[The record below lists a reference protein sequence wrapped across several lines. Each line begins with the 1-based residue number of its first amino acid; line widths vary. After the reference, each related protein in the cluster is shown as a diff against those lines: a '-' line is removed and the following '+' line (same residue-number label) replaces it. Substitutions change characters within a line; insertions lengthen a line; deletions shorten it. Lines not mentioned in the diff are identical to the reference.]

1 MFSRLGEKRNRV
13 RARIKF
19 LVSKLG
25 IEKFRELV
33 LEERKILPQD
43 LLWTSYLKELPA
55 WGEKPLK
62 EGKETSLDTRYDDFN
77 EWLGTNV
84 MSQKQK
90 GYAVAVVTLP
100 LGDLNSFQLR
110 QLAGLARRYVGKNV
124 RTTVC
129 LLYTSPSPRD

>member
-1 MFSRLGEKRNRV
+1 M
-13 RARIKF
+13 
-19 LVSKLG
+19 
-25 IEKFRELV
+25 V

-62 EGKETSLDTRYDDFN
+62 EGKETSLNTRYDDFK

-100 LGDLNSFQLR
+100 LGDLNSSQPVPYPHLR
-110 QLAGLARRYVGKNV
+110 AHETRKDLVCRLLLEKKKQKNQFAYG
-124 RTTVC
+124 RISA
-129 LLYTSPSPRD
+129 YTL